1 MYKDQLQRRKE
12 EKESREYIVLDDE
25 IPKVQGNQNV

>member
-1 MYKDQLQRRKE
+1 MYKDQLQKMNE
-12 EKESREYIVLDDE
+12 EKENREYTMFDDE